1 MRKIMNLSLEFCVV
15 LSLTAIACTTANAD
29 IDKSSVEAGRVVVT
43 GQIDAS
49 HDLVVRIDRGDKPIE
64 WQSSRTGGGEFE
76 VVVEASDKIRLEG
89 GKTGHGFVVTT
100 KILTSSDVTYVHC
113 GGDLAGT
120 FAIRRETD
128 FVTKDGVLTFADVTL
143 EDGKKLP
150 VSLRLALRRTAFPVR
165 ADAAEVKLAEDKAH
179 LDAAKQDID
188 LLQGRWRVVSSQ
200 VGDEIAL
207 QDEFKKRKVTVKG
220 NLLIYEYGNEQ
231 KEKKE
236 GTIKLDPKTKSF
248 DWTLTYPEA
257 VGTMLAI
264 YELEGDDL
272 KIGFGN
278 DSQVQVRPTRFV
290 IGKED
295 VVWLLVL
302 KRQKP

>member
-1 MRKIMNLSLEFCVV
+1 MRKIMNLSLEFCVA

-29 IDKSSVEAGRVVVT
+29 IDKSTVEAGRVVVT

-49 HDLVVRIDRGDKPIE
+49 HDLVVRIDRGEKPIE
-64 WQSSRTGGGEFE
+64 WRSSRTGGGEFE

-100 KILTSSDVTYVHC
+100 KILTSSDVTYVAC

-120 FAIRRETD
+120 FAIRREAD
-128 FVTKDGVLTFADVTL
+128 FVTKDGVLAFADVTL

-150 VSLRLALRRTAFPVR
+150 VSLRLVLRRTAVPVR
-165 ADAAEVKLAEDKAH
+165 ADAAEVKLAEDNAH

-188 LLQGRWRVVSSQ
+188 QLQGHWRVASSQ

-220 NLLIYEYGNEQ
+220 NLLIYEHGNEQ

-236 GTIKLDPKTKSF
+236 GTIKLDPKTKAF

-257 VGTMLAI
+257 AGTMLAI

-302 KRQKP
+302 KRHKP